1 MTNKFN
7 YNFVNKTIVGSKRSI
22 ERANKGLSP
31 EYQELT
37 YMLSQHPDF
46 TVVEK
51 VIQVNESKK
60 TYNKLTLDRMKEYI
74 ETQANAEE
82 KIKEFEAIKKVA
94 KARGALYPLSK
105 KWFLATYPE
114 YKTNEISAEQAS
126 VLLANAAA
134 ALDEIDENE
143 TNETLEKAA

>member
-82 KIKEFEAIKKVA
+82 KIEEFEAIKKVA

-114 YKTNEISAEQAS
+114 YKTNEISTEQAS
-126 VLLANAAA
+126 GLLANAAA

-143 TNETLEKAA
+143 TLEKAA